1 MVAVSLPRIAAFRQ
15 FNRFYTRR
23 IGLLRKTF
31 LDTPWSLGEMRVL
44 WEIDHGDNPTASDVA
59 AKLDL
64 DAGYL
69 SRLLRGFE
77 KDGLVSRTTS
87 KVDARQNHLK
97 LTPKGRTQF
106 TAADK
111 RQVNVVRD
119 MLGRLPLKDQEK
131 LVGAM
136 GVIQSLLNETR
147 VEAAKP
153 AITLRQPEPGDLGWI
168 VSRHAELYGEEYGWG
183 PPFEGMCAQI
193 VADFQQKFDPDWE
206 RGWIAEMD
214 GERVGCIL
222 LVKDKP
228 EEKRP
233 KVSRIR
239 LLLLDPKARGQG
251 LGARLVDESVTFS
264 REAGYRR
271 VTLWTHSVLTAA
283 RAIYAKAGF
292 RLVGTEEHD
301 SLGQPVTSEFWDL
314 DL

>member
-1 MVAVSLPRIAAFRQ
+1 MAAVSLPRIAAFRQ

-23 IGLLRKTF
+23 IGLLRKNF
-31 LDTPWSLGEMRVL
+31 LDTPWSLGDMRVL
-44 WEIDHGDNPTASDVA
+44 WEIAHGDNLTASDVA
-59 AKLDL
+59 ARLDL

-77 KDGLVSRTTS
+77 KDGLVSRTAS
-87 KVDARQNHLK
+87 KVDARQSHLK
-97 LTPKGRTQF
+97 LTARGRAQF
-106 TAADK
+106 AVADK
-111 RQVNVVRD
+111 RQVSVVRD
-119 MLGRLPLKDQEK
+119 MLGRLPTKDQER

-136 GVIQSLLNETR
+136 GLIQSLLNE
-147 VEAAKP
+147 AP
-153 AITLRQPEPGDLGWI
+153 AETSGPVITLRQPRPGDLGWI

-193 VADFQQKFDPDWE
+193 VADFQQKFDPDRE

-233 KVSRIR
+233 KVARIR

-251 LGARLVDESVTFS
+251 LGARLVDESVKFA
-264 REAGYRR
+264 REAGYQR

-283 RAIYAKAGF
+283 RAIYARAGF
-292 RLVGTEEHD
+292 RLVGTEDHD
-301 SLGQPVTSEFWDL
+301 SWGQPVTSEFWDL